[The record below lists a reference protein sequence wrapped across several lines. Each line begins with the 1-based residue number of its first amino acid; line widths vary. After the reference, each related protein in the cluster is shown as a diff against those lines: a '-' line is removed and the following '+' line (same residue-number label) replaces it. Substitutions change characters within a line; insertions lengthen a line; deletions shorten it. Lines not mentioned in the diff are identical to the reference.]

1 MKRVVVMGLGRFGG
15 GVGVARWFAKRG
27 DDVLVTDP
35 KSEAD
40 LAASVEE
47 LRACDV
53 KFRLGGHDPA
63 DFENAEIVV
72 VNPAVPFDHPLV
84 ARAEAA
90 GARITTEMGLTLR
103 HLPGVL
109 IAITGTNGKST
120 TAGLTAAML
129 EAARVPCALGG
140 NIGRSLLNEC
150 ASMSART
157 VAVLEISSF
166 QLSWLERDALVGDA
180 LRPHAAVI
188 TNVTGDHFDRHGSF
202 EHDVASK
209 RRLAES
215 VGRDGLLILP
225 RGDGVAAEFA
235 NATAG
240 SVAWFGGSEPDP
252 VDLAALAVVG
262 PHNRANAAAA
272 ALAAMAAHATKE
284 ACAVGAA
291 CFRGLPHRLEL
302 LGERHGVLRV
312 NDSVSTTP
320 QATAAAVRSFDRPVI
335 LLVGG
340 RDKGLDWGPLLDAA
354 REAHTVIAYGETG
367 PRIQELVPGARLV
380 PDLASAV
387 AGAQEAAHSGDVILL
402 SPGFASYDEFPGFD
416 RRGALFRELVG

>member
-1 MKRVVVMGLGRFGG
+1 LNRVLVMGLGRFGG
-15 GVGVARWFAKRG
+15 GVAVARWFATQG
-27 DDVLVTDP
+27 DDVLVTDM
-35 KSEAD
+35 KSEAE
-40 LAASVEE
+40 LADSVAA
-47 LRACDV
+47 LHSLGVR
-53 KFRLGGHDPA
+53 FRLGGHDPA
-63 DFENAEIVV
+63 DFDRAEIVV
-72 VNPAVPFDHPLV
+72 VNPAIPFDQPLV

-90 GARITTEMGLTLR
+90 GAKITTEMGLTLR
-103 HLPGVL
+103 HLPGAF

-140 NIGRSLLNEC
+140 NIGHSLLNEIDVW
-150 ASMSART
+150 SLGT

-166 QLSWLERDALVGDA
+166 QLSWLERDALVRDA
-180 LRPHAAVI
+180 MRPHVAII

-202 EHDVASK
+202 EHYVASK

-235 NATAG
+235 NATEG
-240 SVAWFGGSEPDP
+240 RVAWFGGDEPDP

-272 ALAAMAAHATKE
+272 ALAAMEVGASAE

-302 LGERHGVLRV
+302 LGERAGVLRV

-354 REAHTVIAYGETG
+354 RDAHTVIAYGETG
-367 PRIQELVPGARLV
+367 PRIGELVSGARLE
-380 PDLASAV
+380 PDFTSAV
-387 AGAQEAAHSGDVILL
+387 ANALESARSGDVILL

-416 RRGALFRELVG
+416 RRGARFRELVG